1 MANANRG
8 CFIAFEGGEAAGKST
23 QEALLAAR
31 LVEAGREVVRT
42 REPGGTPAG
51 EAIREVV
58 LNPRFTG
65 LDARAEALL
74 FAASRGDHAAQ
85 VIRPALRRG
94 AIVVCDRYVD
104 SSIAYQGVGRGLGI
118 ERIRELSMWATH
130 SLVPDLT
137 VLLDI
142 DPAIGLSRVTNPDR
156 LESESLDYHRAVRQ
170 AYLDIACAEPH
181 RYLVL
186 DGAGAREQVADRI
199 WERVRSVLV
208 GQSA

>member
-1 MANANRG
+1 VANANRG

-31 LVEAGREVVRT
+31 LAEGGREVVRT

-85 VIRPALRRG
+85 VIRPAIRRG

-170 AYLDIACAEPH
+170 AYLDLALAEPH

-186 DGAGAREQVADRI
+186 DGAGAREEVADRI

>member
-31 LVEAGREVVRT
+31 LVEGGREVVRT

-170 AYLDIACAEPH
+170 AYLDLALAEPH

-186 DGAGAREQVADRI
+186 DGAGAREEVADRI
-199 WERVRSVLV
+199 WERVCSVLV
-208 GQSA
+208 GQSE

>member
-1 MANANRG
+1 VANANRG

-170 AYLDIACAEPH
+170 AYLDLALAEPH

-186 DGAGAREQVADRI
+186 DGAEAREQVADRI

>member
-31 LVEAGREVVRT
+31 LVEAGRDVVRT

-58 LNPRFTG
+58 LNPRFAG

>member
-1 MANANRG
+1 VANANRG

-31 LVEAGREVVRT
+31 LAEGGREVVRT

-170 AYLDIACAEPH
+170 AYLDLALAEPH

-186 DGAGAREQVADRI
+186 DGAGAREEVADRI

-208 GQSA
+208 GKSA

>member
-58 LNPRFTG
+58 LNPRFAG

>member
-31 LVEAGREVVRT
+31 LAEGGREVVRT

-170 AYLDIACAEPH
+170 AYLDLALAEPH

-186 DGAGAREQVADRI
+186 DGAEAREEVADRI

>member
-1 MANANRG
+1 VANANRG

-31 LVEAGREVVRT
+31 LAEGGREVVRT

-170 AYLDIACAEPH
+170 AYLDLALAEPH

-186 DGAGAREQVADRI
+186 DGAGAREEVADRI

>member
-1 MANANRG
+1 VANANRG

-170 AYLDIACAEPH
+170 AYLDLALAEPH

>member
-1 MANANRG
+1 VANANRG

-58 LNPRFTG
+58 LNPRFAG

-170 AYLDIACAEPH
+170 AYLDLALAEPH

-186 DGAGAREQVADRI
+186 DGAEAREQVADRI

>member
-1 MANANRG
+1 VANANRG

-186 DGAGAREQVADRI
+186 DGAGAREEVADRI